1 MPFVGTCSVRDFGEG
16 ARLALDAFRV
26 MAAGGDQSAIVEA
39 FDARLGVLGRGALGA
54 LHILVREIS
63 AVGRRRVAV
72 AFPGCPRMTAD
83 ELSVL
88 AMMSAAQR
96 RDHPMVERHL
106 VWILAGR
113 DSETARS
120 AATAIGGI
128 LSGAGLTI
136 SGPPVTLAATPRAT
150 NGLALRVSDGARSP
164 SPCTDRAAADS

>member
-1 MPFVGTCSVRDFGEG
+1 MTLIRSFTLREFGEG
-16 ARLALDAFRV
+16 SRLALDAFRM
-26 MAAGGDQSAIVEA
+26 MAAGGDHSAIVEA

-72 AFPGCPRMTAD
+72 ACPGCNCMTAD

-88 AMMSAAQR
+88 ALMSAAQR

-113 DSETARS
+113 DSESARS

-128 LSGAGLTI
+128 FSGAGLTI
-136 SGPPVTLAATPRAT
+136 TGPPVNPEVTPRAT
-150 NGLALRVSDGARSP
+150 KGQALRVADGARSP
-164 SPCTDRAAADS
+164 SPCTDRAASDS